1 MHSPLWLLYF
11 GENNDI
17 GIPDNLM
24 ITNTSADAAPIAH
37 RPVILF
43 ACMLAMFMSAIEATI
58 VATAMPT
65 IISDLGGFSLLG
77 WVFSVYLLAQAIT
90 IPIYGR
96 LADLYGRKPVFFF
109 GATLF
114 LLGSILCGFS
124 TNMYWLIAFRLL
136 QGLGAGAIMPIAT
149 TIIGDIYSATERPKV
164 MGYLSSV
171 WGVSAILGPLLGAFI
186 VQHLSWALVFWVNLP
201 IGLLAMFFLGRY
213 LPDFKQGRK
222 HALDL
227 AGTAWL
233 TIFVAA
239 LLLSLL
245 QAEML
250 GWWVMPLLVL
260 ALLALIL
267 LIRQERRAPEPLFPL
282 ALWQNRVIIA
292 GNIGGVAIGAAMMG
306 ISAFLPTFIQGVK
319 GGTPLEAGTTLAL
332 MSIGWPLA
340 SALSGRLM
348 LLTSYRTTALL
359 GALLLAAGGFILLM
373 LQPVGGLLWGR
384 VAAFIIGVGMG
395 LCNTTFL
402 VSVQNAAHYSIRG
415 IATACTVFTR
425 MVGSA
430 IGTAIL
436 GATLNINLHLRLPD
450 ASDPLQQLMDPSVRN
465 AMQPDVLSHLTDLVA
480 ASLHWVFL
488 VSALISLFALGAAML
503 IPASHRPQSEAE
515 EAKQA

>member
-1 MHSPLWLLYF
+1 MT
-11 GENNDI
+11 
-17 GIPDNLM
+17 
-24 ITNTSADAAPIAH
+24 TNASFEPVAH
-37 RPVILF
+37 RPLILI

-96 LADLYGRKPVFFF
+96 LADLYGRKRIFFF

-124 TNMYWLIAFRLL
+124 PNMYWLIGFRLL

-171 WGVSAILGPLLGAFI
+171 WGVSAIVGPLLGAFI

-213 LPDFKQGRK
+213 LPARQQVRQ

-239 LLLSLL
+239 LLLALL
-245 QAEML
+245 QAEVL
-250 GWWVMPLLVL
+250 GWWVMPLLALSAFSLVL
-260 ALLALIL
+260 LV
-267 LIRQERRAPEPLFPL
+267 RQERRAPEPLFPL
-282 ALWQNRVIIA
+282 ALWQNRVIVA

-319 GGTPLEAGTTLAL
+319 GGSPLEAGTTLAL

-340 SALSGRLM
+340 STLSGRLM

-359 GALLLAAGGFILLM
+359 GALLLAAGGLILLL
-373 LQPVGGLLWGR
+373 LQPSGGLLWGR
-384 VAAFIIGVGMG
+384 VAAFMVGAGMG

-402 VSVQNAAHYSIRG
+402 VSVQNAAHFSIRG

-436 GATLNINLHLRLPD
+436 GATLNINLQLRLPQIT
-450 ASDPLQQLMDPSVRN
+450 DPLQQLMTPSVRHS
-465 AMQPDVLSHLTDLVA
+465 MQPETLAALTEQIA

-488 VSALISLFALGAAML
+488 ISALISLFALGAAML
-503 IPASHRPQSEAE
+503 IPARHRPQCESEE
-515 EAKQA
+515 VEQA

>member
-1 MHSPLWLLYF
+1 MT
-11 GENNDI
+11 
-17 GIPDNLM
+17 
-24 ITNTSADAAPIAH
+24 TNTSSSTAQVAH
-37 RPVILF
+37 RPLILL

-65 IISDLGGFSLLG
+65 IIGDLGGFSLLG

-96 LADLYGRKPVFFF
+96 LADIYGRKPIFFF

-114 LLGSILCGFS
+114 LLGSVLCGFS
-124 TNMYWLIAFRLL
+124 SNMYWLIAFRLL

-149 TIIGDIYSATERPKV
+149 TVIGDIYSATERPKV

-171 WGVSAILGPLLGAFI
+171 WGISAILGPLLGAFI
-186 VQHLSWALVFWVNLP
+186 VQHTSWALVFWVNLP
-201 IGLLAMFFLGRY
+201 IGLLAMYFLGRY
-213 LPDFKQGRK
+213 LPELKQGRK

-250 GWWVMPLLVL
+250 GWWVIP
-260 ALLALIL
+260 LLALAL
-267 LIRQERRAPEPLFPL
+267 VALNRLIRQERRAPEPLFPL
-282 ALWQNRVIIA
+282 ALWQNRVIVA
-292 GNIGGVAIGAAMMG
+292 GNIGGVVIGAAMMG

-340 SALSGRLM
+340 SMLSGRLM

-359 GALLLAAGGFILLM
+359 GALLLAAGGFILLL
-373 LQPVGGLLWGR
+373 LQPSGGLLWGR

-436 GATLNINLHLRLPD
+436 GATLNINLHLRLPQTV
-450 ASDPLQQLMDPSVRN
+450 DPVQQLMEPEVRN
-465 AMQPDVLSHLTDLVA
+465 TMRPEALADLIGHVA
-480 ASLHWVFL
+480 ASMHWVFL

-503 IPASHRPQSEAE
+503 IPARHRPQGEGE
-515 EAKQA
+515 EVKQA

>member
-1 MHSPLWLLYF
+1 MTH
-11 GENNDI
+11 
-17 GIPDNLM
+17 
-24 ITNTSADAAPIAH
+24 NTSPAPVAH
-37 RPVILF
+37 RPLILL

-65 IISDLGGFSLLG
+65 IIGDLGGFSLLG
-77 WVFSVYLLAQAIT
+77 WVFAVYLMAQAIT

-96 LADLYGRKPVFFF
+96 LADLYGRKRIFFF

-114 LLGSILCGFS
+114 LLGSVLCGFS
-124 TNMYWLIAFRLL
+124 TDMYWLIGFRLL

-164 MGYLSSV
+164 MGYISSV
-171 WGVSAILGPLLGAFI
+171 WGVSAIIGPLLGAFI
-186 VQHLSWALVFWVNLP
+186 VQHLPWALVFWVNLP

-213 LPDFKQGRK
+213 LPAQQQVRQ

-227 AGTAWL
+227 IGTAWL
-233 TIFVAA
+233 TIFVTA

-245 QAEML
+245 QAEVL
-250 GWWVMPLLVL
+250 GWWLLPLLSIAL
-260 ALLALIL
+260 FALLG

-282 ALWQNRVIIA
+282 ALWQNRVIVA
-292 GNIGGVAIGAAMMG
+292 GNIGGIAIGAAMMG

-340 SALSGRLM
+340 STLSGRLM
-348 LLTSYRTTALL
+348 LRTSYRTTALL
-359 GALLLAAGGFILLM
+359 GALLLVSGGLILLL
-373 LQPVGGLLWGR
+373 LQPAGGLLWGR
-384 VAAFIIGVGMG
+384 LAAFMVGAGMG

-402 VSVQNAAHYSIRG
+402 VSVQNAAHFSIRG

-425 MVGSA
+425 MIGSA

-436 GATLNINLHLRLPD
+436 GATLNINLQLRLPD
-450 ASDPLQQLMDPSVRN
+450 IVDPVQKLMDP
-465 AMQPDVLSHLTDLVA
+465 VLKFTLSWGELAHLQQQVA

-488 VSALISLFALGAAML
+488 VSALLSLFAFAAAML
-503 IPASHRPQSEAE
+503 IPARHRPQGEEEKAE
-515 EAKQA
+515 QAQ

>member
-1 MHSPLWLLYF
+1 MT
-11 GENNDI
+11 NNEAS
-17 GIPDNLM
+17 
-24 ITNTSADAAPIAH
+24 TPIAH
-37 RPVILF
+37 RPLILI

-65 IISDLGGFSLLG
+65 IIGDLGGFSLLG
-77 WVFSVYLLAQAIT
+77 WVFAVYLLAQAIT

-96 LADLYGRKPVFFF
+96 LADLLGRKRVFFF
-109 GATLF
+109 GASLF
-114 LLGSILCGFS
+114 LLGSVLCGFS
-124 TNMYWLIAFRLL
+124 PNMYWLIGFRLL

-171 WGVSAILGPLLGAFI
+171 WGVSAIIGPLLGAFI
-186 VQHLSWALVFWVNLP
+186 VQHLPWALVFWVNLP

-213 LPDFKQGRK
+213 LPARQQVRK

-233 TIFVAA
+233 TLFVSA

-245 QAEML
+245 QAENL
-250 GWWVMPLLVL
+250 GWWVLP
-260 ALLALIL
+260 LLALAAVALML
-267 LIRQERRAPEPLFPL
+267 LVRQERRAPEPLFPL
-282 ALWQNRVIIA
+282 ALWQSRVIVA
-292 GNIGGVAIGAAMMG
+292 GNIGGLVIGAAMMG
-306 ISAFLPTFIQGVK
+306 ISAFLPTFIQGVM

-340 SALSGRLM
+340 STFSGRLM
-348 LLTSYRTTALL
+348 LMTTYRTTALL
-359 GALLLAAGGFILLM
+359 GALLLLAGGLILLL
-373 LQPVGGLLWGR
+373 LQPTGGLLWGR
-384 VAAFIIGVGMG
+384 VAAFMVGAGMG

-402 VSVQNAAHYSIRG
+402 VSVQNAAHHSIRG

-425 MVGSA
+425 MMGSA

-436 GATLNINLHLRLPD
+436 GATLNINLQVRLPQT
-450 ASDPLQQLMDPSVRN
+450 ADPVQQLMEPAARG
-465 AMQPDVLSHLTDLVA
+465 AMAPDLLTEMTQQVA

-488 VSALISLFALGAAML
+488 VSALISLLALAAAML
-503 IPASHRPQSEAE
+503 IPARHRPQGEGEEAE
-515 EAKQA
+515 QA